1 MSHQR
6 ESPPTRWIVEA
17 EVMPKQ
23 GVNDPQGDAIMSGL
37 KSLGFAQVNRI
48 RCGKLIRV
56 ELDAGSEHQ
65 AREQGTLMCQKL
77 LANPVIESFTL
88 TVLPPVEG
96 SITQ

>member
-1 MSHQR
+1 MSQQVKPL
-6 ESPPTRWIVEA
+6 SRWIIEA

-37 KSLGFAQVNRI
+37 KSLGFANTNRV

-56 ELDAGSEHQ
+56 ELDADSEAR

-88 TVLPPVEG
+88 TVLSPVEG
-96 SITQ
+96 NVTE

>member
-1 MSHQR
+1 VSQQEKPLGH
-6 ESPPTRWIVEA
+6 WIIEA

-37 KSLGFAQVNRI
+37 KSLGFANTNRV

-56 ELDAGSEHQ
+56 ELDARSEAQ

-88 TVLPPVEG
+88 TVLHRVEG